1 MRGHNG
7 IECESTAVHRWSF
20 GNNPTC
26 QFIAL
31 NRRIVK
37 MAKKKNVW
45 TFGKDLFGKPK
56 RTNKKTKR
64 TETLDGGLGGFFTGR
79 RRWKL

>member
-1 MRGHNG
+1 
-7 IECESTAVHRWSF
+7 
-20 GNNPTC
+20 
-26 QFIAL
+26 
-31 NRRIVK
+31 

-45 TFGKDLFGKPK
+45 TFGKDLFGKPT

-79 RRWKL
+79 RQWKL